1 MSDRPWLELSDP
13 ALRAERELLKRLSSE
28 QPPSGSV
35 EQGWAALSAEI
46 AGLQALGAA
55 GSATVDAAHS
65 AAQASSTGGSFA
77 FAAKVVASVAIAGG
91 TVWGGSQLLA
101 TSDSASVQPRTAR
114 PAPQVAPAPRAVAP
128 QPPPL
133 SSNAADDQAVAKPAA
148 ASNSPRPA
156 ASTTSLAEEGRLLAK
171 ARQLVLSGQ
180 GQRALEVLRLSES
193 RYPRSVL
200 SPEREVITIEALAAT
215 GATGSAR
222 QRSERFLKRYPA
234 SPHAGRLQRF
244 VE

>member
-1 MSDRPWLELSDP
+1 MSDRPWLEVSDP

-35 EQGWAALSAEI
+35 DQGWAALAAEI
-46 AGLQALGAA
+46 AGLQALGSA
-55 GSATVDAAHS
+55 GSATVDAARS
-65 AAQASSTGGSFA
+65 AAQASTTGGSLA
-77 FAAKVVASVAIAGG
+77 FAAKVVATAAIAGG
-91 TVWGGSQLLA
+91 AVWGGSQLLA
-101 TSDSASVQPRTAR
+101 TTDRVTVQPRTVEPAPHVV
-114 PAPQVAPAPRAVAP
+114 PAPQAEAPE
-128 QPPPL
+128 PPPL
-133 SSNAADDQAVAKPAA
+133 SSNAAEQSVAKPVPL
-148 ASNSPRPA
+148 SNSPRAA
-156 ASTTSLAEEGRLLAK
+156 ASSTSLAEEGRLLAK
-171 ARQLVLSGQ
+171 ARQLVQSGQ
-180 GQRALEVLRLSES
+180 GRRALEVLRLSES

-234 SPHAGRLQRF
+234 SPYAGRLQRF

>member
-1 MSDRPWLELSDP
+1 MSERPWLELSDP

-28 QPPSGSV
+28 QPPSASV

-46 AGLQALGAA
+46 AGLQALGSA

-65 AAQASSTGGSFA
+65 AAQASGAGGGFA

-91 TVWGGSQLLA
+91 TLWGGSQLLA
-101 TSDSASVQPRTAR
+101 TSDSASVQPRTAE
-114 PAPQVAPAPRAVAP
+114 PAPHVAPAPLAAEAA
-128 QPPPL
+128 PPPL
-133 SSNAADDQAVAKPAA
+133 SSNAVERSVAKPVPL
-148 ASNSPRPA
+148 SNSPRPA

-171 ARQLVLSGQ
+171 ARQLVQSGQ
-180 GQRALEVLRLSES
+180 GRRALEVLRSSES

>member
-1 MSDRPWLELSDP
+1 MSDRPWLEVSDP

-28 QPPSGSV
+28 EPPSGSV

-46 AGLQALGAA
+46 VGLQALSSA
-55 GSATVDAAHS
+55 GSTTADAAHS
-65 AAQASSTGGSFA
+65 AAHASTGGSFA
-77 FAAKVVASVAIAGG
+77 FAAKVVASVAVAGG

-101 TSDSASVQPRTAR
+101 TSDSARVQPPAAR

-128 QPPPL
+128 LPPL
-133 SSNAADDQAVAKPAA
+133 SSSATDESVAKPAPL
-148 ASNSPRPA
+148 SNAPRPA

-180 GQRALEVLRLSES
+180 GRQALEVLRLSES

-215 GATGSAR
+215 GATGSAK